1 MKNFLISAG
10 EADRKRNRRA
20 LFVFL
25 IGLVFVIW
33 AWMNMVVR
41 VMYGASNVP
50 IDSVSPL
57 DGDPPESRTVSD
69 ERRKEKGRLLAR
81 SATPLLLVGLLLV
94 LVFLAGTYVLVRSSR
109 RFLERTRRERAPP
122 TPVPDIWSMHKA
134 PEFPEEEGDEFDRG

>member
-10 EADRKRNRRA
+10 EEDRKRNRRA
-20 LFVFL
+20 LIVFL

-50 IDSVSPL
+50 IDLVSPV
-57 DGDPPESRTVSD
+57 DGDPVEAPTMSD
-69 ERRKEKGRLLAR
+69 TQRREKGRLLAK

-109 RFLERTRRERAPP
+109 RFLDRTRRERAAP
-122 TPVPDIWSMHKA
+122 TPVPDIWSTHKV
-134 PEFPEEEGDEFDRG
+134 PEFPEEEEDEFDRR